1 MSETTPQQAA
11 PVAAAA
17 PAPTTT
23 TSPGAPAPK
32 PVPQSHLQ
40 HMVDSSLISFL
51 DRQVCVY
58 TLDGSMFVGEL
69 NGFDTVNSVT
79 LSKATQ
85 RWVNNGTFAEREVGT
100 IYLAGV
106 NVLMIGTR
114 DDKYLNELKEV
125 PVEDML
131 KAQQGT
137 NTLD

>member
-1 MSETTPQQAA
+1 
-11 PVAAAA
+11 
-17 PAPTTT
+17 
-23 TSPGAPAPK
+23 
-32 PVPQSHLQ
+32 
-40 HMVDSSLISFL
+40 
-51 DRQVCVY
+51 
-58 TLDGSMFVGEL
+58 MFVGEL